1 MTHHICCRE
10 CDFEA
15 LVEDDDEAG
24 DKAWTHAEATG
35 HRVASD
41 SIDGG
46 AEMVTDGGRKTAYRP
61 PCDAVEN
68 WSSRAPWDR
77 IERRVCPICRY
88 YFDTKA
94 TSGQVFCGDACRQ
107 RHERGEFL

>member
-15 LVEDDDEAG
+15 LVDDNDEAG
-24 DKAWTHAEATG
+24 DKAWTNAEATG

-46 AEMVTDGGRKTAYRP
+46 AEMVTDGGLEVNDGNITRRCWICGNRIGGEPVELGIGDRVAHGGCTAQT
-61 PCDAVEN
+61 D
-68 WSSRAPWDR
+68 
-77 IERRVCPICRY
+77 
-88 YFDTKA
+88 
-94 TSGQVFCGDACRQ
+94 G
-107 RHERGEFL
+107 GETA

>member
-1 MTHHICCRE
+1 MPNCTDCDAYIQSGARCQMCR
-10 CDFEA
+10 
-15 LVEDDDEAG
+15 VEHQHG
-24 DKAWTHAEATG
+24 TL
-35 HRVASD
+35 
-41 SIDGG
+41 
-46 AEMVTDGGRKTAYRP
+46 TDGGRKTAYRP

-77 IERRVCPICRY
+77 IERRVCPNCRY